1 MADLLLV
8 QMTIYG
14 ERSYLGHIFQAGPY
28 AGFYKY
34 QGHKMD
40 IGRGGSG
47 ACSPGNSL
55 MFLTYMCAF

>member
-34 QGHKMD
+34 RGHKMD
-40 IGRGGSG
+40 IGRGVRGH
-47 ACSPGNSL
+47 APPV
-55 MFLTYMCAF
+55 TV